1 MSGAVHKA
9 IEIGGTTYRLVFK
22 FGTLRLAEKEL
33 GESIAAVF
41 GGGGEKVGFDA
52 LSAVFWAALQPGH
65 RVTREKSDDLIDEA
79 GLSAV
84 MTVLTEGIGA
94 YFGASAPADETAE
107 ADGEEGNAPA
117 PAKSKPRKS

>member
-1 MSGAVHKA
+1 MSGAVHKVL
-9 IEIGGTTYRLVFK
+9 EIGGATYRLVFK

-41 GGGGEKVGFDA
+41 GGGGDKVGFDA

-79 GLSAV
+79 GLPAV
-84 MTVLTEGIGA
+84 MAVLTEGISG
-94 YFGASAPADETAE
+94 YFGASAPVDEPAE
-107 ADGEEGNAPA
+107 GAETEGNV
-117 PAKSKPRKS
+117 PAKKAKKPTS